1 MFSYI
6 PTGSVVLVEE
16 AAVSFGK
23 EAEASA
29 QCDKCFEKIKYR
41 LIPCYFCS
49 EVSFCCTLCRDR
61 ALGKNLSRGF
71 MEDDS
76 FVSEGYHK
84 WECSMSNAFKNIL
97 NSLPQEKRKNV
108 GDLVDVTRM
117 ALRAISQ
124 EPLKSH
130 KVRLEA
136 RGSKD
141 TKNTS
146 NFGSHD
152 LYNLVSHTES
162 QKEGMVM
169 WLILATSCYI
179 RNLQVPIY

>member
-6 PTGSVVLVEE
+6 PTGSVILVEE
-16 AAVSFGK
+16 AAVSFGR
-23 EAEASA
+23 ESETSV
-29 QCDKCFEKIKYR
+29 QCDKCLKKIKFR

-49 EVSFCCTLCRDR
+49 EVSFCCALCRDK
-61 ALGKNLSRGF
+61 ALGKNASWGF

-84 WECSMSNAFKNIL
+84 WECSMSNAFKIII
-97 NSLPQEKRKNV
+97 NSLPQDKRNNV

-124 EPLKSH
+124 EPLKTH
-130 KVRLEA
+130 KVRFEA

-141 TKNTS
+141 TKATS
-146 NFGSHD
+146 DLGSHD
-152 LYNLVSHTES
+152 LYNLVSHTEN
-162 QKEGMVM
+162 QNEGMVM
-169 WLILATSCYI
+169 WFILATSCYI
-179 RNLQVPIY
+179 RNLQVIN